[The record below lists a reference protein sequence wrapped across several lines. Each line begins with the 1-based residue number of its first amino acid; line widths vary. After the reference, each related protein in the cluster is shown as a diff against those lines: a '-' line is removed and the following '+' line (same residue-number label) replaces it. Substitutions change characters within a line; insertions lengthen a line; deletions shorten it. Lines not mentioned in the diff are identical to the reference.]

1 MKKMELKDITTI
13 EEFKNQLSVYGV
25 IVEQLAD
32 NLQDLSK
39 VDVDNNDE
47 VMKKLNKAQSL
58 LYQASRVLG
67 EVKD

>member
-1 MKKMELKDITTI
+1 MELKDITTV
-13 EEFKNQLSVYGV
+13 EEFKNQLRIYGV

-39 VDVDNNDE
+39 VDINKNDE
-47 VMKKLNKAQSL
+47 VMEKLNKAQSL
-58 LYQASRVLG
+58 LYRASKELG

>member
-1 MKKMELKDITTI
+1 MKKMELKDITTV
-13 EEFKNQLSVYGV
+13 EEFKNQLSIYGV

-39 VDVDNNDE
+39 VDINKNDE
-47 VMKKLNKAQSL
+47 VMEKLNKAQSL
-58 LYQASRVLG
+58 LYRASKELG

>member
-1 MKKMELKDITTI
+1 MELKDITTV
-13 EEFKNQLSVYGV
+13 EEFKNQLSIYGV

-39 VDVDNNDE
+39 VNIDKNDE
-47 VMKKLNKAQSL
+47 VMEKLNKAQSL
-58 LYQASRVLG
+58 LYQASRELG

>member
-1 MKKMELKDITTI
+1 MELKDITTV
-13 EEFKNQLSVYGV
+13 EEFKNQLSIYGV
-25 IVEQLAD
+25 IAEQLAD

-47 VMKKLNKAQSL
+47 AMKKLNKAQSL
-58 LYQASRVLG
+58 LYQASRELG

>member
-1 MKKMELKDITTI
+1 MELKDITTV
-13 EEFKNQLSVYGV
+13 EEFKNQLSTYGV

-47 VMKKLNKAQSL
+47 AMGKLNKAQSL
-58 LYQASRVLG
+58 LYQASRELG

>member
-1 MKKMELKDITTI
+1 MELKDITTI

>member
-1 MKKMELKDITTI
+1 MELKDITTV
-13 EEFKNQLSVYGV
+13 EEFKNQLSIYGV

-39 VDVDNNDE
+39 VDIDNGNE
-47 VMKKLNKAQSL
+47 LMEKLNKAQSL
-58 LYQASRVLG
+58 LYQASRELG

>member
-1 MKKMELKDITTI
+1 MELKDITTI
-13 EEFKNQLSVYGV
+13 EEFKNQLSIYGV

-39 VDVDNNDE
+39 VDIDKNDE
-47 VMKKLNKAQSL
+47 VMKKLNEAQSL
-58 LYQASRVLG
+58 LYQASRELG

>member
-1 MKKMELKDITTI
+1 MELKDITTI

-47 VMKKLNKAQSL
+47 AMEKLNKAQSL

>member
-1 MKKMELKDITTI
+1 MELKDITTV
-13 EEFKNQLSVYGV
+13 EEFKNQLSIYGV

-39 VDVDNNDE
+39 VDIDKKDE
-47 VMKKLNKAQSL
+47 VIEKLNNAQSL
-58 LYQASRVLG
+58 LYQASRELG

>member
-1 MKKMELKDITTI
+1 MKKMELKDITTV
-13 EEFKNQLSVYGV
+13 EEFKNQLSIYGV

-39 VDVDNNDE
+39 VDIDKKDE
-47 VMKKLNKAQSL
+47 VIEKLNNAQSL
-58 LYQASRVLG
+58 LYQASRELG